1 MFENWW
7 FSFHP
12 KKKKRAERWN
22 LSHKRAHFIKY
33 FVQSLQLCS
42 QILQLAFQIVITKKK
57 SIYILFLI
65 RSPQRNLSH
74 VQTPKRSW
82 ILWSFSCVRS
92 SELHITAK
100 AISILLFKTWNVST
114 SLTWQTNTYI
124 QISNIKRND
133 SNFL

>member
-12 KKKKRAERWN
+12 KKKREQKGETC
-22 LSHKRAHFIKY
+22 LTSEHISSSI

-65 RSPQRNLSH
+65 HSPQRNLSH